1 MPSSH
6 HSRNASRHAWI
17 PSVSLP
23 NVRDSALD
31 LTEIFQRSSQNV
43 LRHATIRTLP
53 QFRNRVSKSA
63 RMRLQKSA
71 TVRTTVLLA
80 SLKVLLNQ
88 TRLASKVA
96 HRTSARLVPSAME
109 RATG

>member
-1 MPSSH
+1 MPSFN

-31 LTEIFQRSSQNV
+31 LTEIFLRSSPNV
-43 LRHATIRTLP
+43 LRHATIRTLT
-53 QFRNRVSKSA
+53 QFSNRVLKSA

-71 TVRTTVLLA
+71 TVRVIVLLA
-80 SLKVLLNQ
+80 SSKVSWNQ

-96 HRTSARLVPSAME
+96 HRTSARLVPNVME
-109 RATG
+109 RDIG

>member
-31 LTEIFQRSSQNV
+31 LTD
-43 LRHATIRTLP
+43 LP
-53 QFRNRVSKSA
+53 KKFTKCTKACYNTH
-63 RMRLQKSA
+63 L
-71 TVRTTVLLA
+71 
-80 SLKVLLNQ
+80 
-88 TRLASKVA
+88 
-96 HRTSARLVPSAME
+96 
-109 RATG
+109 